1 MVLGQVLCG
10 TVPFGEAGHSV
21 AIVVDIMKGIRPAK
35 TKDAGNLGF
44 TNGLWEI
51 VERCWLADRN
61 KRPTLRAVLSS
72 LREASSSCG
81 DRWEVV

>member
-1 MVLGQVLCG
+1 MGQVLCG
-10 TVPFGEAGHSV
+10 TVPFGDMDRSV
-21 AIVVDIMKGIRPAK
+21 TIVVEIMKGTRPAK
-35 TKDAGNLGF
+35 PEDAGNLGF

-61 KRPTLRAVLSS
+61 GRPTLRAVLSS
-72 LREASSSCG
+72 LGEASSSCG